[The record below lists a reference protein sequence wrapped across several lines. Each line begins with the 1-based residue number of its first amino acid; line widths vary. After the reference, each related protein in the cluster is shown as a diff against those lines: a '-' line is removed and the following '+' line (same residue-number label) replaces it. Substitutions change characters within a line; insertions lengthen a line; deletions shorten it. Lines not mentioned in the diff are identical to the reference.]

1 MDSSLDWHQEAGA
14 LLDRGLV
21 RAARRLFPD
30 DFRKEHALND
40 PDIGD
45 LCARLLSFEGRAQAA
60 TWLRQQLFQR
70 FPDSAVT
77 QAAWVR
83 SQVGMARFHDVVR
96 WLDHT
101 RDCANWPEDAQALL
115 WETRF
120 DVHLEFRD
128 FLRRKERGSA
138 PPKPAWNLA
147 A

>member
-1 MDSSLDWHQEAGA
+1 MGWCVR
-14 LLDRGLV
+14 RGGYS
-21 RAARRLFPD
+21 RTTSA
-30 DFRKEHALND
+30 KNTALND

-101 RDCANWPEDAQALL
+101 RDGANWPEDAQALL

-128 FLRRKERGSA
+128 FFKAERAWIARRRSRLG
-138 PPKPAWNLA
+138 NLA